1 MPLFSHYPKGGSPR
15 MTMTKEQLVEAASRL
30 SLQEKDEKLG
40 RILREMGQALIAF
53 SGGVDSTF
61 LLARAV
67 QELGDRAIAVTAA
80 SETFPTREFEAAK
93 HLAKLLQARFVTTEI
108 REMENPNFVS
118 NPVNR
123 CFYCKDGLYEHLGQ
137 LAETNEWNAVICD
150 GANMDDL
157 GDYRPGR
164 IAAAQR
170 GVRSPLQEAGL
181 YKEEIRQLS
190 KELGLPTW
198 NKPSFACLSSRIPY
212 GSQITLEKINQI
224 DRAEGFLL
232 SLGFHQVRVRHHDT
246 IARIEV
252 SPEDLPRVVE
262 LHHQINAAL
271 QEIGFK
277 YVTLD
282 LFGYQTGSMNAV
294 LDTEVKDNHG

>member
-1 MPLFSHYPKGGSPR
+1 MEVGN
-15 MTMTKEQLVEAASRL
+15 QLTTDSKDWTLA
-30 SLQEKDEKLG
+30 EKNEKLG
-40 RILREMGQALIAF
+40 AVLREMGTVLVAF

-67 QELGDRAIAVTAA
+67 EELGEAAIAVTAA

-93 HLAKLLQARFVTTEI
+93 RLAAQLGARFVTTEI

-123 CFYCKDGLYEHLGQ
+123 CFYCKDGLYEHLGRM
-137 LAETNEWNAVICD
+137 AEENKWKAVICD
-150 GANMDDL
+150 GANMDDR

-164 IAAAQR
+164 MAATQR
-170 GVRSPLQEAGL
+170 GVRSPLQEAGF
-181 YKEEIRQLS
+181 YKDEIRALS
-190 KELGLPTW
+190 KEMGLPTW

-212 GSQITLEKINQI
+212 GSEITLEKIDQI
-224 DRAEGFLL
+224 DRAEGYLL

-252 SPEDLPRVVE
+252 SPADFSRLLAHHVE
-262 LHHQINAAL
+262 INRTL
-271 QEIGFK
+271 QEIGFS

-294 LDTEVKDNHG
+294 LGTEVKKQHG

>member
-1 MPLFSHYPKGGSPR
+1 MAANHQ
-15 MTMTKEQLVEAASRL
+15 QLEESGKL
-30 SLQEKDEKLG
+30 LLEEKNKKLG
-40 RILREMGQALIAF
+40 DLLREMGTVLVAF

-61 LLARAV
+61 LLARSV
-67 QELGDRAIAVTAA
+67 EELGDAAIAVTAA

-93 HLAKLLQARFVTTEI
+93 HLAAQLGARFVTTEI

-123 CFYCKDGLYEHLGQ
+123 CFFCKDGLYEHLGKM
-137 LAETNEWNAVICD
+137 AEANDWQAVICD
-150 GANMDDL
+150 GANMDDQ

-164 IAAAQR
+164 VAAGQR
-170 GVRSPLQEAGL
+170 GVRSPLQEAGF

-190 KELGLPTW
+190 KKMGLSTW

-212 GSQITLEKINQI
+212 GSKITLEKIDQI
-224 DRAEGFLL
+224 DRAEGYLL

-252 SPEDLPRVVE
+252 GPEDFARLLQQHRE
-262 LHHQINAAL
+262 INQTL
-271 QEIGFK
+271 QEIGFS

-282 LFGYQTGSMNAV
+282 LSGYQTGSMNAV
-294 LDTEVKDNHG
+294 LGLDVKKKHG

>member
-1 MPLFSHYPKGGSPR
+1 MNMLI
-15 MTMTKEQLVEAASRL
+15 T
-30 SLQEKDEKLG
+30 QELTEKNEKLG
-40 RILREMGQALIAF
+40 NILREMGTVLIAF

-67 QELGDRAIAVTAA
+67 EVLGDSAIAVTAA

-93 HLAKLLQARFVTTEI
+93 RLAAQLGARFVTTEI

-123 CFYCKDGLYEHLGQ
+123 CFFCKDGLYEHLGKM
-137 LAETNEWNAVICD
+137 AEDNEWHAVICD
-150 GANMDDL
+150 GANVDDQ

-164 IAAAQR
+164 VAAAQR
-170 GVRSPLQEAGL
+170 GVRSPLQEAGF
-181 YKEEIRQLS
+181 YKEDIRALS
-190 KELGLPTW
+190 KEMGLPTW

-212 GSQITLEKINQI
+212 GSQITLEKIDQI
-224 DRAEGFLL
+224 DRAEGYLL
-232 SLGFHQVRVRHHDT
+232 SLGFHQVRVRHHDS

-252 SPEDLPRVVE
+252 GPDDFARLLR
-262 LHHQINAAL
+262 HHAQIHTAL
-271 QEIGFK
+271 QEIGFS

-294 LDTEVKDNHG
+294 LGTDVKKQHG

>member
-1 MPLFSHYPKGGSPR
+1 MDAHNQQNHD
-15 MTMTKEQLVEAASRL
+15 TTRL
-30 SLQEKDEKLG
+30 TLGEKNEKLG
-40 RILREMGQALIAF
+40 SILREMGTVLVAF

-67 QELGDRAIAVTAA
+67 EELGDQAIAVTAA

-93 HLAKLLQARFVTTEI
+93 HLANQLGARFVTTEI
-108 REMENPNFVS
+108 WEMENPNFVS

-123 CFYCKDGLYEHLGQ
+123 CFYCKDGLYEHLGYM
-137 LAETNEWNAVICD
+137 AEENEWQAVICD
-150 GANMDDL
+150 GANVDDQ

-164 IAAAQR
+164 VAAAQR
-170 GVRSPLQEAGL
+170 GVRSPLQEAGF
-181 YKEEIRQLS
+181 YKEDIRALS
-190 KELGLPTW
+190 KEMGLSTW

-212 GSQITLEKINQI
+212 GSQITLEKIDQV
-224 DRAEGFLL
+224 DRAEGYLL

-252 SPEDLPRVVE
+252 GPEEFSRV
-262 LHHQINAAL
+262 LHYHDQINQTL
-271 QEIGFK
+271 QKIGFS

-294 LDTEVKDNHG
+294 LGTEVKQSHG

>member
-1 MPLFSHYPKGGSPR
+1 MEMDKRMATGSEGW
-15 MTMTKEQLVEAASRL
+15 TLAEKNDRL
-30 SLQEKDEKLG
+30 G
-40 RILREMGQALIAF
+40 AVLREMGTVLVAF

-61 LLARAV
+61 LLARAIE
-67 QELGDRAIAVTAA
+67 ELGEQAIAVTAA

-93 HLAKLLQARFVTTEI
+93 FLAAKLGARFVTTEI

-118 NPVNR
+118 NPPNR
-123 CFYCKDGLYEHLGQ
+123 CFYCKDGLYEHLGK
-137 LAETNEWNAVICD
+137 LAEANEWKAVICD
-150 GANMDDL
+150 GANMDDR

-170 GVRSPLQEAGL
+170 GVRSPLQEAGF
-181 YKEEIRQLS
+181 YKEDIRALS
-190 KELGLPTW
+190 KEMGLSTW

-212 GSQITLEKINQI
+212 GSLITLEKIDQV

-252 SPEDLPRVVE
+252 SPQEFERL
-262 LHHQINAAL
+262 LAHHADIHKAL
-271 QEIGFK
+271 QEIGFS

-294 LDTEVKDNHG
+294 LETEVKAKHG

>member
-1 MPLFSHYPKGGSPR
+1 MK
-15 MTMTKEQLVEAASRL
+15 TAAKDQLIAEASKL
-30 SLQEKDEKLG
+30 NIEEKNEKLG
-40 RILREMGQALIAF
+40 SLLRSLGTVLVAF

-67 QELGDRAIAVTAA
+67 QELGEKAIAVTAA

-93 HLAKLLQARFVTTEI
+93 HLAARLNARFVTTEI

-123 CFYCKDGLYEHLGQ
+123 CFYCKDGLYEHLAQ
-137 LAETNEWNAVICD
+137 LAEKNEWNAVICD

-170 GVRSPLQEAGL
+170 GVRSLLQEAGF

-190 KELGLPTW
+190 KEMGLPTW

-212 GSQITLEKINQI
+212 GSVITLEKIDQI
-224 DRAEGFLL
+224 DRAEGFML
-232 SLGFHQVRVRHHDT
+232 SLGFHQVRVRHHDS

-252 SPEDLPRVVE
+252 MPQDFPKVLECHAR
-262 LHHQINAAL
+262 INEAL
-271 QEIGFK
+271 QQIGFQ

-294 LDTEVKDNHG
+294 LAEDVKAHG

>member
-1 MPLFSHYPKGGSPR
+1 MN
-15 MTMTKEQLVEAASRL
+15 KEALVEAAKKL
-30 SLQEKDEKLG
+30 SLTEKNEKLG
-40 RILREMGQALIAF
+40 TILQEMGSALVAF

-67 QELGDRAIAVTAA
+67 EVLGDSAIAVTAA

-93 HLAKLLQARFVTTEI
+93 QLAKQLGARFVTTEV
-108 REMENPNFVS
+108 RELENPNFVS

-123 CFYCKDGLYEHLGQ
+123 CFYCKDGLYEHLGE
-137 LAETNEWNAVICD
+137 LALQNEWNAVICD

-164 IAAAQR
+164 VAAVQR
-170 GVRSPLQEAGL
+170 GVRSPLQEAGF
-181 YKEEIRQLS
+181 YKDEIRQLS
-190 KELGLPTW
+190 KEMGLSTW
-198 NKPSFACLSSRIPY
+198 NKPSFACLSSRVPY
-212 GSQITLEKINQI
+212 GSTITLEKIDQI
-224 DRAEGFLL
+224 DRAEGYLM

-246 IARIEV
+246 IARIEI
-252 SPEDLPRVVE
+252 SPNEFE
-262 LHHQINAAL
+262 LLLQHRDQIDRTL
-271 QEIGFK
+271 REIGFK

-294 LDTEVKDNHG
+294 LQTDVKQTHG

>member
-1 MPLFSHYPKGGSPR
+1 MAALS
-15 MTMTKEQLVEAASRL
+15 KEQLVEQASRL
-30 SLQEKDEKLG
+30 TIQEKNAKLG
-40 RILREMGQALIAF
+40 ELLRELGTVIVAF

-67 QELGDRAIAVTAA
+67 QELGDRAIAVTAS

-93 HLAKLLQARFVTTEI
+93 QLAKQLNARFYTTEI
-108 REMENPNFVS
+108 REMENPNFVA

-123 CFYCKDGLYEHLGQ
+123 CFYCKDGLYQHLGD
-137 LAETNEWNAVICD
+137 LAERNEWNGVICD

-164 IAAAQR
+164 VAAAQR
-170 GVRSPLQEAGL
+170 GVRSLLQEAGL

-190 KELGLPTW
+190 REMGLPTW

-212 GSQITLEKINQI
+212 GSEITLEKIDQI
-224 DRAEGFLL
+224 DRAEGYLL
-232 SLGFHQVRVRHHDT
+232 SLGFHLVRVRHHDT

-252 SPEDLPRVVE
+252 SPEDFPRIVE
-262 LHHQINAAL
+262 KHAEINRTL
-271 QEIGFK
+271 QEIGFQ

-282 LFGYQTGSMNAV
+282 LFGYQTGSLNAM
-294 LDTEVKDNHG
+294 LGSDVKAQHG

>member
-1 MPLFSHYPKGGSPR
+1 MAK
-15 MTMTKEQLVEAASRL
+15 RL
-30 SLQEKDEKLG
+30 TIREKDEKLG
-40 RILREMGQALIAF
+40 NILREMKRVVIAF

-67 QELGDRAIAVTAA
+67 QVLGNEAIAVTAA

-93 HLAKLLQARFVTTEI
+93 RLAEQLGARFYTTEI

-123 CFYCKDGLYEHLGQ
+123 CFYCKDGLYEHLGH
-137 LAETNEWNAVICD
+137 LAEENEWGGIIAD

-164 IAAAQR
+164 MAAAQR

-181 YKEEIRQLS
+181 FKEELRQLS
-190 KELGLPTW
+190 KEMGLSTW
-198 NKPSFACLSSRIPY
+198 DKPSFACLSSRIPY
-212 GSQITLEKINQI
+212 GNEITLEKINMI
-224 DRAEGFLL
+224 DQAEGYLL
-232 SLGFHQVRVRHHDT
+232 ALGFHQVRVRHHDN

-252 SPEDLPRVVE
+252 EPQDFPRLVE
-262 LHHQINAAL
+262 KHAEINQTL
-271 QEIGFK
+271 MKIGYK

-282 LFGYQTGSMNAV
+282 LFGYQTGSLNAV
-294 LDTEVKDNHG
+294 LSKEAKETHG

>member
-1 MPLFSHYPKGGSPR
+1 MTAMP
-15 MTMTKEQLVEAASRL
+15 TKEQLIEAASRL
-30 SLQEKDEKLG
+30 TIQEKDAKLG
-40 RILREMGQALIAF
+40 AILRELKRVVIAF

-67 QELGDRAIAVTAA
+67 QELGDEAIAVTAA

-93 HLAKLLQARFVTTEI
+93 QLAKRLNARLVTTQI

-118 NPVNR
+118 NPINR

-137 LAETNEWNAVICD
+137 MALENEWNAVICD

-164 IAAAQR
+164 VAAAGR
-170 GVRSPLQEAGL
+170 GVRSLLQEAGL

-190 KELGLPTW
+190 LELGLPTW

-212 GSQITLEKINQI
+212 GSEITLEKIDQI
-224 DRAEGFLL
+224 DRAEGYLL
-232 SLGFHQVRVRHHDT
+232 SLGFHQVRVRHHDK

-252 SPEDLPRVVE
+252 MPSDFPKVLEQYKNIDQMLR
-262 LHHQINAAL
+262 
-271 QEIGFK
+271 EIGFS

-282 LFGYQTGSMNAV
+282 LFGYQTGSMNTI
-294 LDTEVKDNHG
+294 LEKEVKENHG

>member
-1 MPLFSHYPKGGSPR
+1 
-15 MTMTKEQLVEAASRL
+15 MTIR
-30 SLQEKDEKLG
+30 EKDERLG
-40 RILREMGQALIAF
+40 QLLREMGTVLVAF

-67 QELGDRAIAVTAA
+67 QELGDQAIAVTAA

-93 HLAKLLQARFVTTEI
+93 QLAARLGARFVTTEI
-108 REMENPNFVS
+108 REMENPNFVA
-118 NPVNR
+118 NPTNR
-123 CFYCKDGLYEHLGQ
+123 CFYCKDGLYEHLGR
-137 LAETNEWNAVICD
+137 LAEQNEWNAVICD

-164 IAAAQR
+164 IAAARR
-170 GVRSPLQEAGL
+170 GVRSPLQEAGF
-181 YKEEIRQLS
+181 YKEELRQLS
-190 KELGLPTW
+190 KEMGLPTW

-212 GSQITLEKINQI
+212 GSKITLEKIDQI

-232 SLGFHQVRVRHHDT
+232 SLGFHQVRVRHHDE

-252 SPEDLPRVVE
+252 MPADFAKL
-262 LHHQINAAL
+262 LQHHQEIWAKL
-271 QEIGFK
+271 KEIGFH

-282 LFGYQTGSMNAV
+282 LGGYQTGSMNAV
-294 LDTEVKDNHG
+294 LSVDVKAQHG

>member
-1 MPLFSHYPKGGSPR
+1 MAANHQ
-15 MTMTKEQLVEAASRL
+15 QLEDSGKL
-30 SLQEKDEKLG
+30 LLEEKNKKLG
-40 RILREMGQALIAF
+40 GLLREMGTVLVAF

-67 QELGDRAIAVTAA
+67 EELGDAAIAVTAA

-93 HLAKLLQARFVTTEI
+93 HLAAQLGARFVTTEI

-123 CFYCKDGLYEHLGQ
+123 CFFCKDGLYEHLGKM
-137 LAETNEWNAVICD
+137 AEANDWQAVICD
-150 GANMDDL
+150 GANMDDQ

-164 IAAAQR
+164 VAAGQR
-170 GVRSPLQEAGL
+170 GVRSPLQEAGF

-190 KELGLPTW
+190 KKMGLSTW

-212 GSQITLEKINQI
+212 GSQITLEKIDQI
-224 DRAEGFLL
+224 DRAEGYLL

-252 SPEDLPRVVE
+252 GPEDFARLLQQHRE
-262 LHHQINAAL
+262 INQTL
-271 QEIGFK
+271 QEIGFS

-282 LFGYQTGSMNAV
+282 LSGYQTGSMNAV
-294 LDTEVKDNHG
+294 LGLDVKKKHG

>member
-1 MPLFSHYPKGGSPR
+1 MEVGN
-15 MTMTKEQLVEAASRL
+15 QLATDSKDWTLA
-30 SLQEKDEKLG
+30 EKNEKLG
-40 RILREMGQALIAF
+40 AVLREMGTVLVAF

-67 QELGDRAIAVTAA
+67 EELGEAAIAVTAA

-93 HLAKLLQARFVTTEI
+93 RLAAQLGARFVTTEI

-123 CFYCKDGLYEHLGQ
+123 CFYCKDGLYEHLGRM
-137 LAETNEWNAVICD
+137 AEENKWKAVICD
-150 GANMDDL
+150 GANMDDR

-164 IAAAQR
+164 MAAAQR
-170 GVRSPLQEAGL
+170 GVRSPLQEAGF
-181 YKEEIRQLS
+181 YKDEIRALS
-190 KELGLPTW
+190 KEMGLPTW

-212 GSQITLEKINQI
+212 GSEITLEKIDQI
-224 DRAEGFLL
+224 DRAEGYLL

-252 SPEDLPRVVE
+252 SPADFSRLLAHHVE
-262 LHHQINAAL
+262 INRTL
-271 QEIGFK
+271 QEIGFS

-294 LDTEVKDNHG
+294 LGTEVKKQHG

>member
-1 MPLFSHYPKGGSPR
+1 MSMS
-15 MTMTKEQLVEAASRL
+15 MQINEALR
-30 SLQEKDEKLG
+30 EKNRKLG
-40 RILREMGQALIAF
+40 SILREMGTVLVAF

-67 QELGDRAIAVTAA
+67 EELGESAIAVTAA

-93 HLAKLLQARFVTTEI
+93 RLAAQLGARFVTTEI
-108 REMENPNFVS
+108 REMENPNFVA

-123 CFYCKDGLYEHLGQ
+123 CFFCKDGLYEHLGKM
-137 LAETNEWNAVICD
+137 AEENEWQAVICD
-150 GANMDDL
+150 GANVDDQ

-164 IAAAQR
+164 LAAAQR
-170 GVRSPLQEAGL
+170 GVRSPLQEAGF
-181 YKEEIRQLS
+181 YKEDIRAIS
-190 KELGLPTW
+190 KAMGLPTW

-212 GSQITLEKINQI
+212 GSPITREKIDQI
-224 DRAEGFLL
+224 DQAEGYLL

-252 SPEDLPRVVE
+252 APDDFARLLARHAE
-262 LHHQINAAL
+262 INQTL
-271 QEIGFK
+271 REIGFS

-294 LDTEVKDNHG
+294 LGSEVKLAHG

>member
-1 MPLFSHYPKGGSPR
+1 
-15 MTMTKEQLVEAASRL
+15 MTVTKDQLIESASRL
-30 SLQEKDEKLG
+30 GLREKDEKLG
-40 RILREMGQALIAF
+40 SILREMEHVLIAF

-93 HLAKLLQARFVTTEI
+93 HLAKQLKARFVTTEI
-108 REMENPNFVS
+108 REMENPNFVA

-123 CFYCKDGLYEHLGQ
+123 CFYCKDGLYEHLGH
-137 LAETNEWNAVICD
+137 LAQTNEWNGVICD

-170 GVRSPLQEAGL
+170 GVRSPLQEAGF

-190 KELGLPTW
+190 KEMGLPTW

-212 GSQITLEKINQI
+212 GSQITLKKIDQI
-224 DRAEGFLL
+224 DRAEGYLL

-252 SPEDLPRVVE
+252 SPEELPRVVE
-262 LHHQINAAL
+262 HHAQINAAL

-294 LDTEVKDNHG
+294 LGAEVKANG

>member
-1 MPLFSHYPKGGSPR
+1 MELNGNGHLENAR
-15 MTMTKEQLVEAASRL
+15 RAA
-30 SLQEKDEKLG
+30 LQEKNEQLG
-40 RILREMGQALIAF
+40 NILREMGTVLIAF

-67 QELGDRAIAVTAA
+67 QELGQSAIAVTAA

-93 HLAKLLQARFVTTEI
+93 HLAWQLGARFVTTEI

-123 CFYCKDGLYEHLGQ
+123 CFFCKDGLYEHLGKM
-137 LAETNEWNAVICD
+137 AEENEWDAVICD
-150 GANMDDL
+150 GANMDDQ

-164 IAAAQR
+164 VAAAQR
-170 GVRSPLQEAGL
+170 GVRSPLQEAL
-181 YKEEIRQLS
+181 FYKEDIRELS
-190 KELGLPTW
+190 REMGLPTW

-212 GSQITLEKINQI
+212 GQTITLEKIDQI
-224 DRAEGFLL
+224 DRAEGYLL

-252 SPEDLPRVVE
+252 GREDFLRLLP
-262 LHHQINAAL
+262 LHEEIDRTL
-271 QEIGFK
+271 REIGFQ

-294 LDTEVKDNHG
+294 LGTEVKQQHG

>member
-1 MPLFSHYPKGGSPR
+1 MSVLAN
-15 MTMTKEQLVEAASRL
+15 EALA
-30 SLQEKDEKLG
+30 EKDEKLG
-40 RILREMGQALIAF
+40 RILREMKAVLIAF

-67 QELGDRAIAVTAA
+67 QELGESAIAVTAA

-93 HLAKLLQARFVTTEI
+93 QLAALLGVRFVTTEI
-108 REMENPNFVS
+108 REMENLNFVS

-123 CFYCKDGLYEHLGQ
+123 CFFCKDGLYEHLGKM
-137 LAETNEWNAVICD
+137 AEENEWQAIICD
-150 GANMDDL
+150 GANMDDQ

-164 IAAAQR
+164 VAAAQR
-170 GVRSPLQEAGL
+170 GVRSPLQEAEF
-181 YKEEIRQLS
+181 YKEDIRTLS
-190 KELGLPTW
+190 KEMGLSTW

-212 GSQITLEKINQI
+212 GSHITLEKIDQI
-224 DRAEGFLL
+224 DKAEGYLF

-252 SPEDLPRVVE
+252 APDDFSRL
-262 LHHQINAAL
+262 LSHHAQINKTL
-271 QEIGFK
+271 RDIGFS

-294 LDTEVKDNHG
+294 LGSDVKKQHG

>member
-1 MPLFSHYPKGGSPR
+1 MSVLAN
-15 MTMTKEQLVEAASRL
+15 EALA
-30 SLQEKDEKLG
+30 EKDEKLG
-40 RILREMGQALIAF
+40 RILREMQAVLIAF

-67 QELGDRAIAVTAA
+67 QELGESAIAVTAA

-93 HLAKLLQARFVTTEI
+93 QLAAQLGARFMTTEI
-108 REMENPNFVS
+108 REMENLNFVS

-123 CFYCKDGLYEHLGQ
+123 CFFCKDGLYEHLGKM
-137 LAETNEWNAVICD
+137 AEENDWQAIICD
-150 GANMDDL
+150 GANMDDQ

-164 IAAAQR
+164 VAAAQR
-170 GVRSPLQEAGL
+170 GVRSPLQEAGF
-181 YKEEIRQLS
+181 YKEDIRTLS
-190 KELGLPTW
+190 KEMGISTW

-212 GSQITLEKINQI
+212 GSHITLEKIDQI
-224 DRAEGFLL
+224 DKAEGYLL

-252 SPEDLPRVVE
+252 APDDFSRL
-262 LHHQINAAL
+262 LSHHAQINKAL
-271 QEIGFK
+271 RDIGFS

-282 LFGYQTGSMNAV
+282 LLGYQTGSMNAV
-294 LDTEVKDNHG
+294 LGSDVKKQHG

>member
-1 MPLFSHYPKGGSPR
+1 M
-15 MTMTKEQLVEAASRL
+15 
-30 SLQEKDEKLG
+30 SLPVTESIGVKNEKLG
-40 RILREMGQALIAF
+40 QILRDMGTALIAF

-67 QELGDRAIAVTAA
+67 QELGDAAIAVTAA

-93 HLAKLLQARFVTTEI
+93 QLAKQLGARFVTTEI

-123 CFYCKDGLYEHLGQ
+123 CFFCKDGLYEHLGRM
-137 LAETNEWNAVICD
+137 AEENEWHAVICD
-150 GANMDDL
+150 GANMDDR

-164 IAAAQR
+164 VAAAQR
-170 GVRSPLQEAGL
+170 GVRSPLQEAGF
-181 YKEEIRQLS
+181 YKEEIRALS
-190 KELGLPTW
+190 KEMELPTW

-212 GSQITLEKINQI
+212 GSQITLEKIDQI
-224 DRAEGFLL
+224 DRAEGYLL

-246 IARIEV
+246 IARIEI
-252 SPEDLPRVVE
+252 SPDDFGRL
-262 LHHQINAAL
+262 LSQHDQINRTL
-271 QEIGFK
+271 REIGFS

-294 LDTEVKDNHG
+294 LGGDVKKQHG

>member
-1 MPLFSHYPKGGSPR
+1 
-15 MTMTKEQLVEAASRL
+15 MTMTKEELVKAASQL
-30 SLQEKDEKLG
+30 SIREKNEKLG
-40 RILREMGQALIAF
+40 RILREMGTVLIAF

-67 QELGDRAIAVTAA
+67 EELGDAAIAVTAK

-93 HLAKLLQARFVTTEI
+93 QLAKQLNARFVTTEI
-108 REMENPNFVS
+108 REMENPNFVA

-123 CFYCKDGLYEHLGQ
+123 CFFCKDGLYEHLGQ
-137 LAETNEWNAVICD
+137 LAEQNEWKAVICD

-190 KELGLPTW
+190 KEMGLPTW

-212 GSQITLEKINQI
+212 GSEITLEKIDQI
-224 DRAEGFLL
+224 DRAEGYLL
-232 SLGFHQVRVRHHDT
+232 SLGFHQVRVRHHGT

-252 SPEDLPRVVE
+252 SPDDFGKVLERHAEIDKTLR
-262 LHHQINAAL
+262 
-271 QEIGFK
+271 EIGFQ

-294 LDTEVKDNHG
+294 LGTEGKEQNG

>member
-1 MPLFSHYPKGGSPR
+1 
-15 MTMTKEQLVEAASRL
+15 MTTTKEQLIETASQL
-30 SLQEKDEKLG
+30 SLREKDEKLG
-40 RILREMGQALIAF
+40 VVLRQLGSALIAF

-67 QELGDRAIAVTAA
+67 QELGNDAIAVTAS
-80 SETFPTREFEAAK
+80 SETFPSREFEAAK
-93 HLAKLLQARFVTTEI
+93 HLASQLNARFVTTEI

-123 CFYCKDGLYEHLGQ
+123 CFYCKDGLYEHLGL
-137 LAETNEWNAVICD
+137 LAEQNEWNAVICD

-164 IAAAQR
+164 VAAAQR
-170 GVRSPLQEAGL
+170 GVRSLLQEAGF

-190 KELGLPTW
+190 KSMGLSTW

-212 GSQITLEKINQI
+212 GSEITLEKIDQI
-224 DRAEGFLL
+224 DRAEGYLL
-232 SLGFHQVRVRHHDT
+232 SLGFHQIRVRHHDQ

-252 SPEDLPRVVE
+252 SPEDFQRIVRLSAE
-262 LHHQINAAL
+262 INVTL
-271 QEIGFK
+271 QQIGFK

-294 LDTEVKDNHG
+294 LGTEVKANHG

>member
-1 MPLFSHYPKGGSPR
+1 MEVGN
-15 MTMTKEQLVEAASRL
+15 QLATDSEDWTLA
-30 SLQEKDEKLG
+30 EKNEKLG
-40 RILREMGQALIAF
+40 AVLREMGTVLVAF

-67 QELGDRAIAVTAA
+67 EELGEAAIAVTAA

-93 HLAKLLQARFVTTEI
+93 RLAAQLGARFVTTEI

-123 CFYCKDGLYEHLGQ
+123 CFYCKDGLYEHLGRM
-137 LAETNEWNAVICD
+137 AEENKWKAVICD
-150 GANMDDL
+150 GANMDDR

-164 IAAAQR
+164 MAAAQR
-170 GVRSPLQEAGL
+170 GVRSPLQEAGF
-181 YKEEIRQLS
+181 YKDEIRALS
-190 KELGLPTW
+190 KEMGLPTW

-212 GSQITLEKINQI
+212 GSEITLEKIDQI
-224 DRAEGFLL
+224 DRAEGYLL

-252 SPEDLPRVVE
+252 SPADFSRLLAHHVE
-262 LHHQINAAL
+262 INRTL
-271 QEIGFK
+271 QEIGFS

-294 LDTEVKDNHG
+294 LGTEVKKQHG

>member
-1 MPLFSHYPKGGSPR
+1 MAATTR
-15 MTMTKEQLVEAASRL
+15 DQLVEAARSVTL
-30 SLQEKDEKLG
+30 PEKNEKLG
-40 RILREMGQALIAF
+40 QILREMGTVLIAF

-67 QELGDRAIAVTAA
+67 QELGSQAIAVTAA

-93 HLAKLLQARFVTTEI
+93 HLAKQIGARWFATEI

-118 NPVNR
+118 NPTNR
-123 CFYCKDGLYEHLGQ
+123 CFYCKDGLYEHLGEM
-137 LAETNEWNAVICD
+137 AAHNEWNAVLCD

-164 IAAAQR
+164 MAAAQR

-181 YKEEIRQLS
+181 FKHELRELS
-190 KELGLPTW
+190 QALGLPTW

-212 GSQITLEKINQI
+212 GSPITLEKIDQV
-224 DRAEGFLL
+224 DKAEGFLM
-232 SLGFHQVRVRHHDT
+232 SLGFYQIRVRHHDQ

-252 SPEDLPRVVE
+252 LPEDFPRVLE
-262 LHHQINAAL
+262 NHHKIAEAL
-271 QEIGFK
+271 REIGFT

-282 LFGYQTGSMNAV
+282 LGGYQTGSMNAV
-294 LDTEVKDNHG
+294 LGRAEKETYGGA

>member
-1 MPLFSHYPKGGSPR
+1 MAL
-15 MTMTKEQLVEAASRL
+15 TKEELIEQASQLTIE
-30 SLQEKDEKLG
+30 QKNEKLG
-40 RILREMGQALIAF
+40 GLLRQLGTVLIAF

-67 QELGDRAIAVTAA
+67 QELGEKAIAVTAA

-93 HLAKLLQARFVTTEI
+93 HLADRLQARFVATEI
-108 REMENPNFVS
+108 KELENPNFAS

-123 CFYCKDGLYEHLGQ
+123 CFYCKDGLYEHLGDM
-137 LAETNEWNAVICD
+137 AEKNQWNAVICD

-170 GVRSPLQEAGL
+170 GVRSLLQEAGF
-181 YKEEIRQLS
+181 YKDEIRQLS
-190 KELGLPTW
+190 REMGLATW

-212 GSQITLEKINQI
+212 GTEITKEKIDQI

-232 SLGFHQVRVRHHDT
+232 SLGFYQIRVRHHDK

-252 SPEDLPRVVE
+252 GRDEFPRVLE
-262 LHHQINAAL
+262 HHDEINNTL
-271 QEIGFK
+271 KKIGFQ

-282 LFGYQTGSMNAV
+282 LMGYQTGSLNAI
-294 LDTEVKDNHG
+294 LGMEVKAQHG

>member
-1 MPLFSHYPKGGSPR
+1 MNMLIS
-15 MTMTKEQLVEAASRL
+15 
-30 SLQEKDEKLG
+30 QELAEKNEKLG
-40 RILREMGQALIAF
+40 NILREMGTVLIAF

-67 QELGDRAIAVTAA
+67 EVLGDSAIAVTAA

-93 HLAKLLQARFVTTEI
+93 RLAAQLGARFVTTEI

-123 CFYCKDGLYEHLGQ
+123 CFFCKDGLYEHLGKM
-137 LAETNEWNAVICD
+137 AEDNEWRAVICD
-150 GANMDDL
+150 GANVDDQ

-164 IAAAQR
+164 VAAAQR
-170 GVRSPLQEAGL
+170 GVRSPLQEAGF
-181 YKEEIRQLS
+181 YKEDIRAIS
-190 KELGLPTW
+190 KAMGLPTW

-212 GSQITLEKINQI
+212 GSQITLEKIDQI
-224 DRAEGFLL
+224 DRAEGYLL

-252 SPEDLPRVVE
+252 GPDDFARLLR
-262 LHHQINAAL
+262 HHAQIHSAL
-271 QEIGFK
+271 KEIGFS

-294 LDTEVKDNHG
+294 LGTDVKQQHG